1 MCSIERVFERLS
13 PKLSVAL
20 DRHLVMNTA
29 FDDRTDRTA
38 TRAVSFPRRSQ
49 MSTIAVAPG
58 FGSTRTAVRR
68 PARPATPRTTSL
80 HLTRRGR
87 LVFLAAFI
95 AMVFAALTV
104 FGGQSAAT
112 GEAGAPVQTRTVEVA
127 QGDTLWAI
135 ASTVAEPG
143 EVREMIH
150 QIQELNALTSAS
162 LVVGQEIA
170 VPVG

>member
-1 MCSIERVFERLS
+1 
-13 PKLSVAL
+13 
-20 DRHLVMNTA
+20 
-29 FDDRTDRTA
+29 
-38 TRAVSFPRRSQ
+38 

-68 PARPATPRTTSL
+68 PARPATGQPRPL

-87 LVFLAAFI
+87 LVFLVAFV
-95 AMVFAALTV
+95 ALVFAALTV

-112 GEAGAPVQTRTVEVA
+112 GEAGAPVPTRTVEVG

-143 EVREMIH
+143 DVREMIH
-150 QIQELNALTSAS
+150 QIQELNALSGAG

-170 VPVG
+170 VPVE